1 MNDKPAYE
9 REEFIEITDR
19 EVNEVS
25 EWLNDLSISELLLLK
40 RSYETHQKLKLA
52 HEMDLNVH

>member
-1 MNDKPAYE
+1 MNYE
-9 REEFIEITDR
+9 EERFVEITDN

-25 EWLNDLSISELLLLK
+25 EWLNDLSITELLLLK